1 MEPTFPTPFT
11 IKPACGGVG
20 WWSSQPAGPQD
31 LRGHQIQRRV
41 ATEIRPD
48 RLQTMDERRIQWIVY
63 DLSASKAMDL
73 QGDNRES
80 YNGYLFSPVMM
91 SS

>member
-1 MEPTFPTPFT
+1 
-11 IKPACGGVG
+11 
-20 WWSSQPAGPQD
+20 
-31 LRGHQIQRRV
+31 
-41 ATEIRPD
+41 
-48 RLQTMDERRIQWIVY
+48 MDERRIKGILY

-73 QGDNRES
+73 QADNRES